1 MKKSL
6 DQSNDKII
14 NNVKNEIK
22 VIEVKKNYKKHKNKT
37 KKNRSINIVRTKAL
51 SHRVGNLQNVQNKI
65 ENIKNIEEIGEK
77 KNICCRGYNFP
88 MLISL
93 NSVLFPKVPV
103 RTNCNTWEKLREIVK
118 NGMQF

>member
-65 ENIKNIEEIGEK
+65 ENIKNIEEKI
-77 KNICCRGYNFP
+77 
-88 MLISL
+88 
-93 NSVLFPKVPV
+93 
-103 RTNCNTWEKLREIVK
+103 
-118 NGMQF
+118 